1 MPYIVKSSLDI
12 GGKIV
17 PWNEQ
22 ETEKLIKEKKEYFQK
37 EEKVQEV
44 KVEETIEETIEKEVE
59 VKEEKV
65 QETKKDDFKMFKSSK
80 KNQKAGEK

>member
-12 GGKIV
+12 GGKIL

-22 ETEKLIKEKKEYFQK
+22 ETNKLIKEKKEYFENK
-37 EEKVQEV
+37 EEEFKKEV
-44 KVEETIEETIEKEVE
+44 VLEKEDIQDE
-59 VKEEKV
+59 EQEEK
-65 QETKKDDFKMFKSSK
+65 EKTATSFLKDNK

>member
-12 GGKIV
+12 GGKVI

-22 ETEKLIKEKKEYFQK
+22 ETNKLIKEKTEFFEKK
-37 EEKVQEV
+37 EEILTVPVTEQVQ
-44 KVEETIEETIEKEVE
+44 VEQTQEK
-59 VKEEKV
+59 KEMV
-65 QETKKDDFKMFKSSK
+65 SKMFKSNK

>member
-22 ETEKLIKEKKEYFQK
+22 EINRLIKEK
-37 EEKVQEV
+37 EEKVY
-44 KVEETIEETIEKEVE
+44 KKEI
-59 VKEEKV
+59 KK
-65 QETKKDDFKMFKSSK
+65 ETKKSDELKADEEMKKESK
-80 KNQKAGEK
+80 KETKKSQKVGEK

>member
-12 GGKIV
+12 GGKVI

-22 ETEKLIKEKKEYFQK
+22 ETNKLIKEKTEFL
-37 EEKVQEV
+37 EK
-44 KVEETIEETIEKEVE
+44 KVEVPVEPVVEEAQEKTEV
-59 VKEEKV
+59 VSKL
-65 QETKKDDFKMFKSSK
+65 FKNNK

>member
-12 GGKIV
+12 GGKVI

-22 ETEKLIKEKKEYFQK
+22 ETNKLIKEKTEFLEKK
-37 EEKVQEV
+37 EEAPIELV
-44 KVEETIEETIEKEVE
+44 VEENKEPEVVEESQEKTEV
-59 VKEEKV
+59 VSKL
-65 QETKKDDFKMFKSSK
+65 FKNNK

>member
-12 GGKIV
+12 GGKII

-44 KVEETIEETIEKEVE
+44 KVEETVEQEVQ
-59 VKEEKV
+59 VKENV

>member
-12 GGKIV
+12 GGKVI

-22 ETEKLIKEKKEYFQK
+22 ETDKLIKEKTEFL
-37 EEKVQEV
+37 EKKIEAP
-44 KVEETIEETIEKEVE
+44 VEPVVEE
-59 VKEEKV
+59 VKESAVVKEAQEKTEV
-65 QETKKDDFKMFKSSK
+65 VSKIFKNNK

>member
-12 GGKIV
+12 GGKVI

-22 ETEKLIKEKKEYFQK
+22 ETNKLIKEKTEFL
-37 EEKVQEV
+37 EK
-44 KVEETIEETIEKEVE
+44 KVEAPVEPVVEEAQEKTEV
-59 VKEEKV
+59 VSKL
-65 QETKKDDFKMFKSSK
+65 FKNNK

>member
-12 GGKIV
+12 GGKVI

-22 ETEKLIKEKKEYFQK
+22 ETKKLIKEKTEFLEKK
-37 EEKVQEV
+37 EEMQTAPVTEQVTEPVSEQVEPEESQE
-44 KVEETIEETIEKEVE
+44 KKEMVS
-59 VKEEKV
+59 KFLKNN
-65 QETKKDDFKMFKSSK
+65 K